1 MATSNPAFRNAAFGA
16 PGAVATSKELSDN
29 DLQALYN
36 SPSAGAQD
44 TDRMTYEDTIRKSVL
59 SFAILL
65 VAAAA
70 SWVLTPFVPFLLILG
85 AIGGLV
91 LGLVNAF
98 KKEPSP
104 GLILAYAGLQGLF
117 VGGISRI
124 FEDSAGGAGV
134 VSQAVVATLVV
145 VGVTLALFRSGKIRA
160 SKKATKIFL
169 IAMIGYA
176 VFSLINVGMM
186 IFGAADGAF
195 GMRSSTIS
203 IAGFDIK
210 LGLIIG
216 VLAVLLAAY
225 SLVLDFDFIQ
235 KGVSNRAPRKYGWT
249 AAFGIMVTVV
259 WLYVEM
265 LRIFMI
271 ARE

>member
-16 PGAVATSKELSDN
+16 PGAVATSKALSDN
-29 DLQALYN
+29 DLNALYN
-36 SPSAGAQD
+36 APSAGSQD

-124 FEDSAGGAGV
+124 FEGIAPGV

-235 KGVSNRAPRKYGWT
+235 KGVNNRAPRKYGWT

-265 LRIFMI
+265 LGIFMI